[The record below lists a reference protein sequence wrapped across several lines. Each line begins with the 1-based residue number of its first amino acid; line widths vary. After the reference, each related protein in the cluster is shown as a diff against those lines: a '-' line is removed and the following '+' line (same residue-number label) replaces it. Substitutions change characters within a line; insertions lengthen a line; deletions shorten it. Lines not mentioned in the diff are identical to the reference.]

1 MEFQGIKETWDQED
15 FSNKKGKGHCHAQN
29 KDIGRLSIAAKDKF

>member
-15 FSNKKGKGHCHAQN
+15 FSNKRAG
-29 KDIGRLSIAAKDKF
+29 DIAMPKTKI